1 MEKSD
6 IPILRAKDV
15 LIDRGELTILKVS
28 ELNINGGEALSIIG
42 PNGAG
47 KSTLLK
53 VLSHLFKNFSGRL
66 FFKGLEVGKDI
77 SPFEYRRK
85 ISMVFQEPLLFNTTV
100 FENVAT
106 GLRFRRFNREEIRK
120 IVYEHLERFGI
131 AHLSMRSA
139 RSLSGGEAQR
149 VSLARA
155 FAVYPEIIFLDE
167 PFSSLDKPTRDALI
181 EDLERN
187 IKDLKTTAIFATH
200 DRDETL
206 RLSHRV
212 IVMDKGEIV
221 QDGTPEEVM
230 HYPCNEFVASFAGVE
245 TILSGIVEKNEGGV
259 VTVSVADAH
268 IHAIGDIAPNRKAIV
283 CIKPEDIILY
293 PVSERPQSSAR
304 NTFTGTIT
312 RIVPSGFYQKVYLN
326 CGFPLVAYVTN
337 NSAMTL
343 GLSEG
348 MEIKASFKATSVHV
362 IGQ

>member
-1 MEKSD
+1 
-6 IPILRAKDV
+6 
-15 LIDRGELTILKVS
+15 
-28 ELNINGGEALSIIG
+28 
-42 PNGAG
+42 
-47 KSTLLK
+47 
-53 VLSHLFKNFSGRL
+53 
-66 FFKGLEVGKDI
+66 
-77 SPFEYRRK
+77 
-85 ISMVFQEPLLFNTTV
+85 
-100 FENVAT
+100 
-106 GLRFRRFNREEIRK
+106 
-120 IVYEHLERFGI
+120 
-131 AHLSMRSA
+131 
-139 RSLSGGEAQR
+139 
-149 VSLARA
+149 
-155 FAVYPEIIFLDE
+155 LDE